1 MYLLK
6 WFLKELTKIYNGI
19 LGRINFKWTP
29 VIVNFFWLL
38 KKVSFSLLTTTL
50 YVCTCTIK
58 KKCSM
63 QTHIWISKNLYI
75 FLDASTN
82 ILLLTGWV
90 IIACNIYIYRPFKLH
105 CLHKEQQMKAMP
117 SWSSALAF
125 AAQWWYIAVLFT
137 KMYFDTDI
145 NPIFGHFK
153 RSIPLPSLM
162 LSISNFNTFIYLELK
177 IWIGAAP
184 QSKNLIEF
192 CHHFCS
198 GFTEMKLVMY

>member
-1 MYLLK
+1 MWYANTYMNIKEFMY
-6 WFLKELTKIYNGI
+6 
-19 LGRINFKWTP
+19 
-29 VIVNFFWLL
+29 FFGCFY
-38 KKVSFSLLTTTL
+38 KYTTSNRL
-50 YVCTCTIK
+50 SHHCL
-58 KKCSM
+58 
-63 QTHIWISKNLYI
+63 Q
-75 FLDASTN
+75 
-82 ILLLTGWV
+82 
-90 IIACNIYIYRPFKLH
+90 YIYRPFKLH

-177 IWIGAAP
+177 IWTGAVP
-184 QSKNLIEF
+184 PIKKFNWILPPFLFWVHRNETS
-192 CHHFCS
+192 
-198 GFTEMKLVMY
+198 MY

>member
-1 MYLLK
+1 MIWFCTLLF
-6 WFLKELTKIYNGI
+6 WIPQLVLITFLISFALHKTFL
-19 LGRINFKWTP
+19 
-29 VIVNFFWLL
+29 VN
-38 KKVSFSLLTTTL
+38 
-50 YVCTCTIK
+50 
-58 KKCSM
+58 
-63 QTHIWISKNLYI
+63 I
-75 FLDASTN
+75 FAGTVHCLQ
-82 ILLLTGWV
+82 
-90 IIACNIYIYRPFKLH
+90 YIYRPFKLH

-177 IWIGAAP
+177 IWTGAVP
-184 QSKNLIEF
+184 PIKKFNWILPPFLFWVHRNETS
-192 CHHFCS
+192 
-198 GFTEMKLVMY
+198 MY

>member
-6 WFLKELTKIYNGI
+6 WFLKRLTKIYNGI

-50 YVCTCTIK
+50 YVCTLVLLRKNVVCK
-58 KKCSM
+58 
-63 QTHIWISKNLYI
+63 HIYEYQRIYI
-75 FLDASTN
+75 FFGCFHKYTTSNRLSHHC
-82 ILLLTGWV
+82 LQ
-90 IIACNIYIYRPFKLH
+90 YIYRPFKLH

-177 IWIGAAP
+177 IWTGAVP
-184 QSKNLIEF
+184 PIKKFNWILPPFLFWVHRNETS
-192 CHHFCS
+192 
-198 GFTEMKLVMY
+198 MY

>member
-6 WFLKELTKIYNGI
+6 WFLKRLTKIYNGI

-58 KKCSM
+58 KKCGM

-82 ILLLTGWV
+82 ILTGRV
-90 IIACNIYIYRPFKLH
+90 IIGCHI
-105 CLHKEQQMKAMP
+105 
-117 SWSSALAF
+117 SAL
-125 AAQWWYIAVLFT
+125 QITLFT
-137 KMYFDTDI
+137 Q
-145 NPIFGHFK
+145 
-153 RSIPLPSLM
+153 
-162 LSISNFNTFIYLELK
+162 
-177 IWIGAAP
+177 GAADEG
-184 QSKNLIEF
+184 NALLIF
-192 CHHFCS
+192 SFGVCRTMMVYCCTIYQNVLWHWRKSNIWTF
-198 GFTEMKLVMY
+198 